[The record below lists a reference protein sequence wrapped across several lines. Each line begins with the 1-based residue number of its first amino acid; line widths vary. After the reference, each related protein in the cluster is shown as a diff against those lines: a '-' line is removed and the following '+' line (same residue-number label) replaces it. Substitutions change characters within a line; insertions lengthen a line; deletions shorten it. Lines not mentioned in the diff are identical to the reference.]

1 MILFVFEGKD
11 DKTYFESIKRLFF
24 LAKSDTFVCTY
35 NSNIYSLYTKLK
47 SHDALNEM
55 LEVDTV
61 SVLKEIL
68 LEKGDETLKA
78 IREDEVSEIY
88 LFFDYDFQEDSR
100 TLEENNNR
108 LSELLD
114 YFTDETGRGK
124 LYINYPMVE
133 SLRYTKEL
141 PDNNYWQYT
150 VTRQR
155 CQEENFKHQVHE
167 FSFYKSNLEYLVLT
181 IKSADDDAK
190 IQQKADTAKTNWL
203 HLVTMNTSK
212 ANYIC
217 NDKNDLPDEVNNQ
230 LDIFNSQ
237 LSKYVNTEECKVAIL
252 NAFPIFLFDY
262 FGKKIVNDREKTDK
276 IK

>member
-24 LAKSDTFVCTY
+24 PAKSDTFVCTY

-47 SHDALNEM
+47 AHDALKEM

-61 SVLKEIL
+61 SVLKDIL
-68 LEKGDETLKA
+68 LEKGDETLKD

-108 LSELLD
+108 LSELLN
-114 YFTDETGRGK
+114 YFTDETGKGK

-150 VTRQR
+150 VTRQK
-155 CQEENFKHQVHE
+155 CQEEKFKHQVHE
-167 FSFYKSNLEYLVLT
+167 FSFYGGSLEYLVLT
-181 IKSADDDAK
+181 IKPADDETK
-190 IQQKADTAKTNWL
+190 IQQKANTAKTNWL

-217 NDKNDLPDEVNNQ
+217 NDKNELPDEVNSQ
-230 LDIFNSQ
+230 QDIFDSQ
-237 LSKYVNTEECKVAIL
+237 LSKYVNTEKCKVAIL
-252 NAFPIFLFDY
+252 NAFPLFLFDY
-262 FGKKIVNDREKTDK
+262 FGKKIVSDSKETDK
-276 IK
+276 T

>member
-24 LAKSDTFVCTY
+24 PAKSDTFVCTY

-68 LEKGDETLKA
+68 LEKGDETLKD

-100 TLEENNNR
+100 TLEENNSR
-108 LSELLD
+108 LSELLG

-181 IKSADDDAK
+181 IKPADDDAK

-230 LDIFNSQ
+230 QDIFDSQ

-252 NAFPIFLFDY
+252 IAFTIFLFDY